1 MSWLIASVG
10 ALLVLLTILDLL
22 WTTLWVDGGAG
33 PLSRWATRG
42 LWRGLRAVGGG
53 SRLFSLAGPLALVA
67 TLLLWI
73 AMLWA
78 GWTLVFAGGEPSLL
92 DTRADEPID
101 WTGRAWFAAYTL
113 FTVGNGDFTPVDGPW
128 QIAAA
133 LTAASGMTF
142 VTFAVSYVLSVLSAV
157 ASKRSFASGVTGLGE
172 SAEEYV
178 LSGWD
183 GQTFHALDRPLAS
196 AGSELDRLADQH
208 RTYPILHYYHSGR
221 AEAAAALAVAV
232 LDEALTVLAC
242 GVAAEARPNGAV
254 VKSARSSVRSYLRTL
269 VEAGIDPA
277 EYSPPPPDLGR
288 LAAAGVPTVSD
299 AAFVQALVD
308 LDERRRKLLGVV
320 TADAR
325 AWPVAES
332 RTSAS

>member
-1 MSWLIASVG
+1 MSWLLITVG
-10 ALLVLLTILDLL
+10 TLLVLLTVLDLL

-73 AMLWA
+73 ALLWA

-92 DTRADEPID
+92 DTRANEPIA

-113 FTVGNGDFTPVDGPW
+113 FTVGNGDFTPIDGPW

-172 SAEEYV
+172 SAEEFV

-183 GQTFHALDRPLAS
+183 GQSFHALDRPLGS
-196 AGSELDRLADQH
+196 AASELDRLADQH
-208 RTYPILHYYHSGR
+208 RTYPILHYYHSER
-221 AEAAAALAVAV
+221 AEAAAAVAVAV
-232 LDEALTVLAC
+232 LDEALTVLSF
-242 GVAAEARPNGAV
+242 GVAEKARPNRAIL
-254 VKSARSSVRSYLRTL
+254 KSARSSVRSHLRTL
-269 VEAGIDPA
+269 VEAGIAPA
-277 EYSPPPPDLGR
+277 ERPPPSPDLAR
-288 LAAAGVPTVSD
+288 LAAAGVPVVSETT
-299 AAFVQALVD
+299 FTHALGD
-308 LDERRRKLLGVV
+308 LAERRRKLLGVV
-320 TADAR
+320 AADAR
-325 AWPVAES
+325 GWPPAGS
-332 RTSAS
+332 GTPT